1 LATREAVRRN
11 LRDDDIEA
19 AKAMLANL
27 GIGVVQ
33 ISVLPRVSTA
43 TLCRYIPVTPLK
55 IPQAL
60 E

>member
-1 LATREAVRRN
+1 MFDN
-11 LRDDDIEA
+11 P
-19 AKAMLANL
+19 

-43 TLCRYIPVTPLK
+43 TLCRYIPVAPLK